1 MSYMALYR
9 KWRPDDFSEVKGQDH
24 IVTTLTNQLKHDRV
38 GHAYMFCG
46 TRGTGKTTVAKIFA
60 KAVNCENPL
69 EDGSPCN
76 ECAVCKAIAN
86 GSSMNVMEIDAA
98 SNNGVDSIRELRED
112 VQYPPTE
119 GKYKVYIIDE
129 AHMITN
135 QAFNAF
141 LKTIEEPPEYCI
153 FIFATTDYQKV
164 PITIMSRC
172 QRYNFRRISLDTITD
187 RLKELM
193 EREGLPYEEAAL
205 RYVAKVGDGSMRDA
219 LSVLEQCISYNLGEL
234 LTYDTVLSIL
244 GAVDIEIYDRL
255 LSCVTDG
262 DILGAVDIIDEVMW
276 SGSELTQ
283 FLGDFIWYLRNLLLV
298 IGNEKGIEKVDLST
312 ENKKLLLNRSKSVK
326 LESLTRYIRILS
338 ETESKMRYA
347 TQKRVELELAIIR
360 LATPQMETDITS
372 VLDRVRVLEEKLEKG
387 VVVKE
392 QATDDKVSEVS
403 ETSGKTKESTE
414 NVDIEAELKKHL
426 KPADAENIG
435 SVLEAMPKIKAKLP
449 GALKEAIGEARFN
462 VSSDGQKILLCF
474 DEREGKY
481 RAHFFKDEENLS
493 ILSQTAG
500 EVTGVS
506 VDFALAGSNEVK
518 GVVSRPFDV
527 NSYLGIKGVNVE
539 IEE

>member
-9 KWRPDDFSEVKGQDH
+9 KWRPDDFSEVKGQEH

-46 TRGTGKTTVAKIFA
+46 TRGTGKTTVAKILA
-60 KAVNCENPL
+60 KAVNCEQPK

-76 ECAVCKAIAN
+76 ECAICKAIAAGN
-86 GSSMNVMEIDAA
+86 SMNVMEIDAA

-141 LKTIEEPPEYCI
+141 LKTIEEPPAYCI

-187 RLKELM
+187 RLRELM
-193 EREGLPYEEAAL
+193 DRENLPYEEAAL

-255 LSCVTDG
+255 LGCVIDA

-298 IGNEKGIEKVDLST
+298 IGNEKGLEKIDLSS

-326 LESLTRYIRILS
+326 LESLTRYIRVLS

-360 LATPQMETDITS
+360 LATPQMEIDTESI
-372 VLDRVRVLEEKLEKG
+372 LDRVRILEDKIEKG
-387 VVVKE
+387 IVVKSDPDS
-392 QATDDKVSEVS
+392 DDKEAMKSSATEQD
-403 ETSGKTKESTE
+403 ETPAS
-414 NVDIEAELKKHL
+414 VDPEAELKKHL
-426 KPADAENIG
+426 KPADAENIKQIFDSIREIKG
-435 SVLEAMPKIKAKLP
+435 RLDEGLRASVDA
-449 GALKEAIGEARFN
+449 ARFN
-462 VSSDGQKILLCF
+462 VSPDGKKILLCF
-474 DEREGKY
+474 EDQVRGFAF
-481 RAHFFKDEENLS
+481 RDASNLEL
-493 ILSQTAG
+493 LSKITG
-500 EVTGVS
+500 EVTGVQ
-506 VDFALAGSNEVK
+506 VEYIVAGGSDAK
-518 GVVSRPFDV
+518 GVVSRSIDL
-527 NSYLGIKGVNVE
+527 NTWLGIKGINVE
-539 IEE
+539 QED